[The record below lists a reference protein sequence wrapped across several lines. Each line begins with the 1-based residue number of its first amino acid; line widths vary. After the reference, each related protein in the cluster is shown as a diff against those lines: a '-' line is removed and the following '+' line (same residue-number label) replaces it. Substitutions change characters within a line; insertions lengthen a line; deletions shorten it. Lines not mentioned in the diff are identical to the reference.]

1 MPPHLLTNFEMQEYY
16 QNKPKF
22 SGVYSRNNLPKIK
35 DGAYVINLDKFKSI
49 GTHWKALYVNAEN
62 VTYFDSLRVE
72 NNPKE
77 I

>member
-1 MPPHLLTNFEMQEYY
+1 M
-16 QNKPKF
+16 
-22 SGVYSRNNLPKIK
+22 
-35 DGAYVINLDKFKSI
+35 GAYVINLDTFKSI